1 MKTLRMH
8 LAMLAVFGFAW
19 QAAVAQST
27 PQTGQAQG
35 YFQQFGDLASAP
47 AVIPAAMDCTGPECQ
62 AIGGIPTPGLLSSSV
77 GCDVGD
83 PGCSTGWAPTEMVD
97 GIACDSA
104 CYQGCEPWA
113 HFTSIY
119 GGLLYLRP
127 RNADVAYA
135 VPIDGPLDTVP
146 GNNPIQI
153 GPIGVVDP
161 DYDLGFQVGANLAIN
176 AMSSILV
183 DLTMFDSKTSSQI
196 ETAPPDVIRSLVSHP
211 SSTSAA
217 TDFLSAQA
225 DLEVQ
230 LDTFDLGLRHLFVGG
245 QVFAVNY
252 TVAARYARLEQAFS
266 SQFINNGEELV
277 NTDIDFDGIGLRI
290 GLDAERHA
298 CGRPW
303 RLYGRCA
310 ASFLAGKFQASYFQG
325 QSFDPNVVDTSWEAG
340 RIVPVLDLELGAG
353 WSSPAGRL
361 QLTAGYVFS
370 AWLNTVT
377 TQEFI
382 HAVQQSD
389 FLDLGDSLTFDGLVA
404 RAELRF

>member
-1 MKTLRMH
+1 MKTLRTYF
-8 LAMLAVFGFAW
+8 AMLALFGFTW
-19 QAAVAQST
+19 QAALAQST
-27 PQTGQAQG
+27 PQTGGAQG
-35 YFQQFGDLASAP
+35 YFQQFGDLTPAP

-62 AIGGIPTPGLLSSSV
+62 AIGSVPTPEILSSS
-77 GCDVGD
+77 GACDLGGA
-83 PGCSTGWAPTEMVD
+83 GCSAGLAPMEMGEVID
-97 GIACDSA
+97 CDSA
-104 CYQGCEPWA
+104 CFQECDAWA

-127 RNADVAYA
+127 RNADVAYG
-135 VPIDGPLDTVP
+135 VPIDGPVDAIP

-153 GPIGVVDP
+153 GPVGMIDP

-176 AMSSILV
+176 AMSSIVV
-183 DLTMFDSKTSSQI
+183 DLMMFDGKTSSQI

-217 TDFLSAQA
+217 TDFLAAQA

-252 TVAARYARLEQAFS
+252 SVAARYARLEQAFG

-277 NTDIDFDGIGLRI
+277 HTDIDFDGVGLRL
-290 GLDAERHA
+290 GVDAERHA

-353 WSSPAGRL
+353 WSSPAGRV

-382 HAVQQSD
+382 HAVQQND